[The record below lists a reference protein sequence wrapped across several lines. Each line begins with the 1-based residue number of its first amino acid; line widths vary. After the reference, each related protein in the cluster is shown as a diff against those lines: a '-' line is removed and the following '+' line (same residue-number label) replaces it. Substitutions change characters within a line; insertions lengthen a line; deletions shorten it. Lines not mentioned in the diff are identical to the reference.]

1 MVMSVGTLPA
11 LRSLQTTMTINLPRR
26 EKSAAKT
33 GPSLDIS
40 PLELRA
46 QLENQHGLS
55 SLLTSATTWEPF
67 AWKGNDLSAPVRALW
82 VAEARG
88 LLQRR
93 NDRAVDIAVADIAA
107 DINTYLMQFG
117 KKPVSEAS
125 VLNNLRTAA
134 LYLQAAV
141 GITIVTDRQA
151 MTVRLVDNYESE
163 ENIKRYVKGAEAKLK
178 KLRSELVHADAM
190 GYEVSAALQA
200 AEDATGVRLA
210 IAGSP
215 DA

>member
-1 MVMSVGTLPA
+1 
-11 LRSLQTTMTINLPRR
+11 MTINLPRR

-67 AWKGNDLSAPVRALW
+67 AWKGNDLSAPIRALW

-107 DINTYLMQFG
+107 DINAYLMQFG

-125 VLNNLRTAA
+125 VLNNLRTAS
-134 LYLQAAV
+134 LYLGAALGV
-141 GITIVTDRQA
+141 ALVPDRKT
-151 MTVRLVDNYESE
+151 MSVRFMDAYETA
-163 ENIKRYVKGAEAKLK
+163 ENIERGLCECVHVDHSRAESTQGFF
-178 KLRSELVHADAM
+178 RIWE
-190 GYEVSAALQA
+190 
-200 AEDATGVRLA
+200 R
-210 IAGSP
+210 
-215 DA
+215 